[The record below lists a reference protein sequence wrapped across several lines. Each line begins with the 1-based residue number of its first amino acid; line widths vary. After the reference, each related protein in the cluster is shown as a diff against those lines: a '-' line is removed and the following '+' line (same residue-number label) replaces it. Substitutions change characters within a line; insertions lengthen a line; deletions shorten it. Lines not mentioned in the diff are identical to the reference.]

1 MTEPLSLQI
10 IGSKALGGAE
20 RWFARFA
27 RALAETG
34 ASAELAIRA
43 GSALEDLD
51 LGTLPVHRL
60 PLRTVWD
67 PWSRRA
73 VSRLLARVKPDI
85 VQTYMG
91 RATRLTR
98 LNPPGGL
105 SGAFL
110 CTAGGAVG
118 GKAASQDAAS
128 GRMPGGIPGDGFG
141 GWSGQGLGP
150 GLGPGPVHVARLGG
164 YYALHPY
171 RHAHAW
177 IGNTRGLCD
186 WLIQHGLPAARV
198 HHIYNF
204 VDPARPVPPERL
216 AALRAALALP
226 AEAWVLVTAG
236 RFVPVKGLD
245 TLIAAL
251 ARLPAV
257 IAERPVRLVL
267 LGDGPLG
274 PALRRQA
281 EGLGIGERIH
291 WAGWQQEPG
300 PYFQLADLVVFPSRE
315 EETLG
320 NVILEAWTWGK
331 PLVTAGFR
339 GAREIAR
346 HGEDAWCVPCDDDQA
361 LAAGIRAVLADDTLR
376 HDLARAGQIRVQA
389 EFAQGPIM
397 ARYLELY
404 RHLASRGP

>member
-20 RWFARFA
+20 RWFVRFA
-27 RALAETG
+27 RALAATG
-34 ASAELAIRA
+34 APAELAIRA
-43 GSALEDLD
+43 GSELADLD
-51 LGTLPVHRL
+51 LGPLPVHPL

-73 VSRLLARVKPDI
+73 ISRLIARVKPDI

-98 LNPPGGL
+98 LGPPPGNL
-105 SGAFL
+105 SGTGG
-110 CTAGGAVG
+110 TAG
-118 GKAASQDAAS
+118 QT
-128 GRMPGGIPGDGFG
+128 
-141 GWSGQGLGP
+141 Q
-150 GLGPGPVHVARLGG
+150 GPGPVHVARLGG

-186 WLIQHGLPAARV
+186 WLIQNGLPAARV

-204 VDPARPVPPERL
+204 VDPARPVAPGRIL
-216 AALRAALALP
+216 ALRAELALP
-226 AEAWVLVTAG
+226 GEAWVLVTAG

-251 ARLPAV
+251 ARLPAT

-267 LGDGPLG
+267 LGDGPLA
-274 PALRRQA
+274 PQLKQQA
-281 EGLGIGERIH
+281 AGLGIGERIH
-291 WAGWQQEPG
+291 WAGWRTEPG

-320 NVILEAWTWGK
+320 NVILEAWTWDK
-331 PLVTAGFR
+331 PLVTTRFR

-346 HGEDAWCVPCDDDQA
+346 HGEDAWCVPCDDAQV
-361 LAAGIRAVLADDTLR
+361 LAAGIQAVLRDETLR
-376 HDLARAGQIRVQA
+376 LDLARAGRARVQA
-389 EFAQGPIM
+389 EFARGPIM

-404 RHLASRGP
+404 RHLASGGA

>member
-34 ASAELAIRA
+34 APAELAIRA
-43 GSALEDLD
+43 GSELEALY
-51 LGTLPVHRL
+51 LGPLPLHRL

-110 CTAGGAVG
+110 RTAGGAVG
-118 GKAASQDAAS
+118 GTAVSQDAAS
-128 GRMPGGIPGDGFG
+128 GRMPGANSGDGFG
-141 GWSGQGLGP
+141 GWSGLGP
-150 GLGPGPVHVARLGG
+150 GRGTVHIARLGG

-186 WLIQHGLPAARV
+186 WLIQNGLPAARV

-204 VDPARPVPPERL
+204 VDPARPVPSERIT
-216 AALRAALALP
+216 ALRVALDLP

-251 ARLPAV
+251 ARLPVA

-274 PALRRQA
+274 PALRHQA

-361 LAAGIRAVLADDTLR
+361 LAAGIRAVLADATLR
-376 HDLARAGQIRVQA
+376 QDLARAGQTRVQT

>member
-20 RWFARFA
+20 RWFVRFA
-27 RALAETG
+27 RALAATG
-34 ASAELAIRA
+34 APAELAIRDRSDLA
-43 GSALEDLD
+43 DLD
-51 LGTLPVHRL
+51 LGPLPVHRL

-73 VSRLLARVKPDI
+73 ISRLIAQVKPDI

-98 LNPPGGL
+98 LVPPPAGLGG
-105 SGAFL
+105 
-110 CTAGGAVG
+110 AGGNA
-118 GKAASQDAAS
+118 
-128 GRMPGGIPGDGFG
+128 
-141 GWSGQGLGP
+141 GP
-150 GLGPGPVHVARLGG
+150 ARGSGPVHVARLGG

-186 WLIQHGLPAARV
+186 WLIQNGLPAGRV

-204 VDPARPVPPERL
+204 VDPARPVVPERIS
-216 AALRAALALP
+216 ALRAELALP

-251 ARLPAV
+251 ARLPAT
-257 IAERPVRLVL
+257 IAGRPVRLVL

-274 PALRRQA
+274 PRLKEQA
-281 EGLGIGERIH
+281 AGLGIGERIH
-291 WAGWQQEPG
+291 WAGWRTEPG

-320 NVILEAWTWGK
+320 NVILEAWTWDK
-331 PLVTAGFR
+331 PLVTTRFR

-346 HGEDAWCVPCDDDQA
+346 HGEDAWCVPCDDAQA
-361 LAAGIRAVLADDTLR
+361 LAAGIRAVLTDETLR
-376 HDLARAGQIRVQA
+376 LDLAWAGQARVQA
-389 EFAQGPIM
+389 EFARAPIM

>member
-1 MTEPLSLQI
+1 MSEPLSLQI

-20 RWFARFA
+20 RWFVRFT

-34 ASAELAIRA
+34 APAELAIRA
-43 GSALEDLD
+43 GSELADLD
-51 LGTLPVHRL
+51 LGPLPLHHL

-73 VSRLLARVKPDI
+73 VSRLIARVQPDI

-98 LNPPGGL
+98 LGPPPGGR
-105 SGAFL
+105 SGAL
-110 CTAGGAVG
+110 GTLGGAFGSTVG
-118 GKAASQDAAS
+118 SHGVAS
-128 GRMPGGIPGDGFG
+128 GRMSGGISGEGFG
-141 GWSGQGLGP
+141 GKSGRGP
-150 GLGPGPVHVARLGG
+150 GRSPVHVARLGG

-186 WLIQHGLPAARV
+186 WLIQNGLPAARV

-204 VDPARPVPPERL
+204 VDPARPVQPERL
-216 AALRAALALP
+216 AALRAELALP
-226 AEAWVLVTAG
+226 ADAWMLVTAG

-251 ARLPAV
+251 ARLPAA
-257 IAERPVRLVL
+257 IGGRPVCLVL

-281 EGLGIGERIH
+281 EDLGVGERIR

-300 PYFQLADLVVFPSRE
+300 PYFQLSDVVVFPSRD

-331 PLVTAGFR
+331 PLVTSRFR

-346 HGEDAWCVPCDDDQA
+346 HGEDVWCVPCDDDQA
-361 LAAGIRAVLADDTLR
+361 LAAGIREVLADDTLR
-376 HDLARAGQIRVQA
+376 RDLARAGQTRVQA
-389 EFAQGPIM
+389 EFARGPIM

-404 RHLASRGP
+404 RQLASGGP

>member
-1 MTEPLSLQI
+1 MAS
-10 IGSKALGGAE
+10 SAGAP
-20 RWFARFA
+20 
-27 RALAETG
+27 
-34 ASAELAIRA
+34 AELAIRDRSDLA
-43 GSALEDLD
+43 DLD
-51 LGTLPVHRL
+51 LGPLPVHRL

-73 VSRLLARVKPDI
+73 ISRLIARVKPDI

-98 LNPPGGL
+98 LVPPPAGLGG
-105 SGAFL
+105 
-110 CTAGGAVG
+110 AGGNA
-118 GKAASQDAAS
+118 
-128 GRMPGGIPGDGFG
+128 
-141 GWSGQGLGP
+141 GP
-150 GLGPGPVHVARLGG
+150 ARGSGPVHVARLGG

-186 WLIQHGLPAARV
+186 WLIQNGLPAARV

-204 VDPARPVPPERL
+204 VDPARPVTPGRIL
-216 AALRAALALP
+216 ALRAELALP

-251 ARLPAV
+251 ARLPAT

-267 LGDGPLG
+267 LGDGPLA
-274 PALRRQA
+274 PQLKQQA
-281 EGLGIGERIH
+281 AGLGIGDRIH
-291 WAGWQQEPG
+291 WAGWRTEPG

-320 NVILEAWTWGK
+320 NVILEAWTWDK
-331 PLVTAGFR
+331 PLVTTRFR
-339 GAREIAR
+339 GAREIAL
-346 HGEDAWCVPCDDDQA
+346 HGEDAWCVPCDDAQA
-361 LAAGIRAVLADDTLR
+361 LATGIRAVLADETLR
-376 HDLARAGQIRVQA
+376 QDMARAGQARVQA
-389 EFAQGPIM
+389 EFARGPIM

-404 RHLASRGP
+404 RHLASGGA

>member
-34 ASAELAIRA
+34 APAELAIRA
-43 GSALEDLD
+43 GSELEDLD
-51 LGTLPVHRL
+51 LGSLPLHRL

-98 LNPPGGL
+98 LDPPGGL
-105 SGAFL
+105 SGAFWR
-110 CTAGGAVG
+110 TSGGAVG
-118 GKAASQDAAS
+118 GRAVSQDAAS
-128 GRMPGGIPGDGFG
+128 GRMPGAISGDGFG
-141 GWSGQGLGP
+141 GWSGLGP
-150 GLGPGPVHVARLGG
+150 GRGTVHVARLGG

-186 WLIQHGLPAARV
+186 WLIQNGLPAARV

-204 VDPARPVPPERL
+204 VDPAWSVPPERL
-216 AALRAALALP
+216 AALRAALDLP

-251 ARLPAV
+251 ARLPAA

-274 PALRRQA
+274 PALRHQA

-291 WAGWQQEPG
+291 WAGWQKEPG

-346 HGEDAWCVPCDDDQA
+346 HGEDAWCVPCGDDQA
-361 LAAGIRAVLADDTLR
+361 LAAGIRAVLADATLR
-376 HDLARAGQIRVQA
+376 QDLARAGQSRVQA